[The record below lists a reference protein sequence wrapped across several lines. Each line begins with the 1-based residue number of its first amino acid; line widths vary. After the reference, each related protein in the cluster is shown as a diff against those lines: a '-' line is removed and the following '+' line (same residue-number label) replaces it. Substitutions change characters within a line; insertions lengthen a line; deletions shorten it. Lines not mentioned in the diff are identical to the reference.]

1 MATDVQMYRV
11 RCHLNRTQIR
21 SVLGIAACVVVYTTL
36 TDAGKH
42 IVSDRD
48 MRHDYADSMNVNPD
62 TLEPRDTGEAYFTA
76 GVGNREFVVAVEPPD
91 QTTCDSLMG
100 FLAQDQKFL
109 QELSE
114 MGFQSIG
121 CVRYENGNTSWQTRR
136 IVPKPAP
143 AAPAVSPAPRI
154 EPRKHAPTASDPVA
168 LA

>member
-91 QTTCDSLMG
+91 QTTCDLSL
-100 FLAQDQKFL
+100 
-109 QELSE
+109 
-114 MGFQSIG
+114 IH
-121 CVRYENGNTSWQTRR
+121 
-136 IVPKPAP
+136 I
-143 AAPAVSPAPRI
+143 
-154 EPRKHAPTASDPVA
+154 
-168 LA
+168 